1 MLIWKAV
8 ATNSMIIIIFWSSPI
23 TGWRRLRVRGR
34 ELASPR
40 VRGGVHSPSPGAN
53 IIISTRPKPKL
64 ELASMMCP
72 ISKVK
77 VLQQFFFP
85 SNNSSSTRDSIE
97 GTTRWSLN
105 KKIKMNFV
113 PSSFLP
119 TQAQHLLGHRLSQ
132 LSDQVLTIWRD
143 CKVAKL
149 LVVVSS

>member
-1 MLIWKAV
+1 MLIWKAA
-8 ATNSMIIIIFWSSPI
+8 ATNSMIIIIFLLSPI

-40 VRGGVHSPSPGAN
+40 VRGGVYSTSPGAN
-53 IIISTRPKPKL
+53 IIVSTRPKPKL

-85 SNNSSSTRDSIE
+85 SSNSSSSTRDSIE

-105 KKIKMNFV
+105 KTSQELRM
-113 PSSFLP
+113 
-119 TQAQHLLGHRLSQ
+119 LSRS
-132 LSDQVLTIWRD
+132 LSYCQSTI
-143 CKVAKL
+143 
-149 LVVVSS
+149 